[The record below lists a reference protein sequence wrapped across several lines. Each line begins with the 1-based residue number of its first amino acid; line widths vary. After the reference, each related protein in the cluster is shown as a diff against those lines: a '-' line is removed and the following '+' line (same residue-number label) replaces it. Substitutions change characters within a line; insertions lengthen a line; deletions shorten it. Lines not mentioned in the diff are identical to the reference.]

1 MPVKVTVPAAGKVS
15 VTATVGRK
23 VVATGRAT
31 AKHPGSVTVKLS
43 KVKKSLKG
51 KKLTLNLSFRG
62 ATLSKTLT
70 VH

>member
-1 MPVKVTVPAAGKVS
+1 VKVTVSGPGKVT
-15 VTATVGRK
+15 VTATLGGK
-23 VVATGRAT
+23 VLASGHTT
-31 AKHPGSVTVKLS
+31 AKRAGSVTVKLS

-62 ATLSKTLT
+62 ATMSKALT